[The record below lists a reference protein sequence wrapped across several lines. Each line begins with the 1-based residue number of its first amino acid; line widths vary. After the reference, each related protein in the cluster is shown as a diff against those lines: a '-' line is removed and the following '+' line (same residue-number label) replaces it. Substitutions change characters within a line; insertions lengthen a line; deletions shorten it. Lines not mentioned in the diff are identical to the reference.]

1 MFLHFRPLAIIFLIL
16 IIGCASAPK
25 ETVELAEIVDQQ
37 IAQMQVSH
45 EKFVSLYYAKLRD
58 DINNF
63 MEQKWI
69 PLFLSNVVEGKGEEG
84 KKFRDDLDVAYKLS
98 TLDWES
104 AVKINNI
111 HDEDVKSALRDA
123 IQKMSTSNNA
133 TLGMVLLDFSVAVQ
147 EQINKR
153 RKTLI
158 KPINEQEA
166 YVLARLRQG
175 YADLLRGSTAIK
187 GYLASTVKLVEQR
200 DAVLEKLGVLKTQRK
215 IVNLAVKLNDGAVMA
230 LENAGKV
237 EEGIDNFVEKMEKVK
252 KKLKKIEEGEI
263 TNGI

>member
-1 MFLHFRPLAIIFLIL
+1 
-16 IIGCASAPK
+16 
-25 ETVELAEIVDQQ
+25 
-37 IAQMQVSH
+37 
-45 EKFVSLYYAKLRD
+45 
-58 DINNF
+58 
-63 MEQKWI
+63 
-69 PLFLSNVVEGKGEEG
+69 
-84 KKFRDDLDVAYKLS
+84 
-98 TLDWES
+98 
-104 AVKINNI
+104 
-111 HDEDVKSALRDA
+111 
-123 IQKMSTSNNA
+123 
-133 TLGMVLLDFSVAVQ
+133 
-147 EQINKR
+147 
-153 RKTLI
+153 
-158 KPINEQEA
+158 
-166 YVLARLRQG
+166 LRQG